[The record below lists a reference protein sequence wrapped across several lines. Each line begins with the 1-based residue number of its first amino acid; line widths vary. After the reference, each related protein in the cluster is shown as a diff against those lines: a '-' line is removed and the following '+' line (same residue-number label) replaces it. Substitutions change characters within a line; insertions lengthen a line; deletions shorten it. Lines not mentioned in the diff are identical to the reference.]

1 MINRILLDG
10 LLKPVSHYCHA
21 VEANGIVWVSGL
33 VGMRA
38 DGTIPDDTV
47 AQFDIAMNDLRACLR
62 AAGSDLDRVT
72 KVRIFMTDITER
84 AAINPRRIQDFGE
97 HLPASTL
104 VEVRGIGR
112 PAYAGGDRVRSGA
125 LRVLTTSETIQSPL
139 KTEIKSSEVARDRP
153 KSMLLRR

>member
-62 AAGSDLDRVT
+62 AAGSDLDKVT

-84 AAINPRRIQDFGE
+84 AAINPRRIRDFGE
-97 HLPASTL
+97 NLPASTL
-104 VEVRGIGR
+104 VEVTALVDPRM
-112 PAYAGGDRVRSGA
+112 RVEIECEA
-125 LRVLTTSETIQSPL
+125 VL
-139 KTEIKSSEVARDRP
+139 
-153 KSMLLRR
+153 